1 MESKRKVGH
10 RLELTHKAPPD
21 SPPQPCPSSSAAR
34 TRTNTLDLSK
44 QAREHV
50 LKLDVPGKG
59 HQVGQLSFEA
69 PIYDGV
75 LLTLVVASL
84 ESDST
89 PDQVYQLVQG
99 LIEEDLLLLLA
110 QHLWRLPFES
120 RKDTQVIFSYV
131 FRFRPP
137 TASPK
142 TDPVALSYVVN
153 NKPQVL
159 LELCRGYEHKESAT
173 PAGSVLREVLKS
185 EAAAAIILY
194 DDGEEPGSS
203 LKGVTAIERERPQ
216 SGSGVFWRFF
226 DWIDK
231 SSFEVAA
238 DAFTTFRELLTKH
251 KDLVPRYLAVNF
263 ELFFDRYNHVL
274 VQSNSYVTKRQSIK
288 LLGEILLDRSNYN
301 VMTAYVDRGEHLKIC
316 MNLLRDDRKMVQY
329 EGFHVF
335 KVFVANPHKSVAVQK
350 ILLMNRDKLLNF
362 LSHFLEDRTDDE
374 QFIDE
379 REFLIKQIRNM
390 PPNPV
395 PPTRQM
401 PQGA

>member
-1 MESKRKVGH
+1 MSFLFGR
-10 RLELTHKAPPD
+10 
-21 SPPQPCPSSSAAR
+21 AR

-44 QAREHV
+44 QARDHV
-50 LKLDVPGKG
+50 LKLDGAGGAGKAEELAK
-59 HQVGQLSFEA
+59 VLSQMKFILQGT
-69 PIYDGV
+69 P
-75 LLTLVVASL
+75 

-110 QHLWRLPFES
+110 QNLHRLPFES

-159 LELCRGYEHKESAT
+159 LELCRGYDHKESAT
-173 PAGSVLREVLKS
+173 PAGTVLREVLKS

-203 LKGVTAIERERPQ
+203 AKGVTAIDRERPQ
-216 SGSGVFWRFF
+216 SGNGVFWRFF

-251 KDLVPRYLAVNF
+251 KDLVPRYLAINF
-263 ELFFDRYNHVL
+263 ELFFDKYNHVL

-350 ILLMNRDKLLNF
+350 ILLMNREKLLNF

-390 PPNPV
+390 PPTPV
-395 PPTRQM
+395 PPAKQLS
-401 PQGA
+401 QGV

>member
-1 MESKRKVGH
+1 MSFLFGRG
-10 RLELTHKAPPD
+10 
-21 SPPQPCPSSSAAR
+21 R
-34 TRTNTLDLSK
+34 TRTNTIDLAK

-50 LKLDVPGKG
+50 LRLDVGGPAKAEELAR
-59 HQVGQLSFEA
+59 VLSQMK
-69 PIYDGV
+69 
-75 LLTLVVASL
+75 LLLQGTP
-84 ESDST
+84 ESEST
-89 PDQVYQLVQG
+89 PEQVYQLVTG

-110 QHLWRLPFES
+110 QNLHRLPFES

-216 SGSGVFWRFF
+216 SGNGVFWRFF

-251 KDLVPRYLAVNF
+251 KELVPRYLAVNF
-263 ELFFDRYNHVL
+263 ELFFEKYNHVL

-316 MNLLRDDRKMVQY
+316 MNLLRSDRKMVQY

-335 KVFVANPHKSVAVQK
+335 KVFVANPHKSIAVQK

-395 PPTRQM
+395 PPTRQLSQ
-401 PQGA
+401 PV

>member
-1 MESKRKVGH
+1 MSFLFGR
-10 RLELTHKAPPD
+10 
-21 SPPQPCPSSSAAR
+21 AR

-50 LKLDVPGKG
+50 LKLEIGGPAKAEE
-59 HQVGQLSFEA
+59 LA
-69 PIYDGV
+69 KV
-75 LLTLVVASL
+75 LNQMKLILQGTPDS
-84 ESDST
+84 EST
-89 PDQVYQLVQG
+89 PEQVYQLVTG

-110 QHLWRLPFES
+110 QNLHRLPFES

-131 FRFRPP
+131 FRFRPT

-159 LELCRGYEHKESAT
+159 LELCRGYDHKESAT
-173 PAGSVLREVLKS
+173 PAGTVLREVLKS

-251 KDLVPRYLAVNF
+251 KELVPRYLAVNF
-263 ELFFDRYNHVL
+263 ELFFDKYNNIL

-316 MNLLRDDRKMVQY
+316 MNLLRSDRKMVQY

-379 REFLIKQIRNM
+379 REFLIKQIKNM

-401 PQGA
+401 SQGLQ